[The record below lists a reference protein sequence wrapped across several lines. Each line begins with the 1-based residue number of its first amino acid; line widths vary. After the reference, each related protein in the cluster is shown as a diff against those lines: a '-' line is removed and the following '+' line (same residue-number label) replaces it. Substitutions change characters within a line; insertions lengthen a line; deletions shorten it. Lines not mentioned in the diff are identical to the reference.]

1 MPATTVSY
9 LYTTHSQYLDAANL
23 SHTGFRKALNEV
35 MPRLYKMGYWRDMY
49 VEHTQDASDEYI
61 SLPQDT
67 DSIIAGIL
75 DNNPIPTRSLW
86 HDYKLFGTNDDDD
99 TILSSFIDDGY
110 HATYRDLPGTTS
122 NLYSLKITDIG
133 PNNNISGQGTGE
145 LFHDTHAK
153 INVVC
158 KRYSITSDGDKGTVT
173 FSNNTAGVASITS
186 TSIDSSYNDI
196 YDIQRIYYES
206 IPSGYLTR
214 LTAVHPSDATKN
226 VILADIPSGQGEI
239 RYRRYRIGGANT
251 TSSAHV
257 LTKRRWV
264 PLDIHSN
271 SDLSED
277 PVYVPDDAIV
287 KHALLGKLSEDNA
300 DIQRATYHWGVCEKL
315 LEEDSDSFRGAAK
328 PTLHIAPGGVGA
340 GMSGMY

>member
-49 VEHTQDASDEYI
+49 VEHTQEASNGYI

-67 DSIIAGIL
+67 DSIVAGII
-75 DNNPIPTRSLW
+75 DNSAVPTRSLW

-99 TILSSFIDDGY
+99 TVLSSFIDDGY
-110 HATYRDLPGTTS
+110 HTTYRDLDGTTS
-122 NLYSLKITDIG
+122 YTLNITDIG
-133 PNNNISGQGTGE
+133 PNNTGE
-145 LFHDTHAK
+145 IFNDNHSEIK
-153 INVVC
+153 IIGRRAGTTAPDKVTITFTNNSG
-158 KRYSITSDGDKGTVT
+158 SITTK
-173 FSNNTAGVASITS
+173 NS
-186 TSIDSSYNDI
+186 TETDVVYVE
-196 YDIQRIYYES
+196 RILYKS
-206 IPSGYLTR
+206 IPSGNLTR
-214 LTAVHPSDATKN
+214 LKAVKTSDTSQS

-239 RYRRYRIGGANT
+239 RYRRYRIGGT
-251 TSSAHV
+251 DSTSSAHV

-264 PLDIHSN
+264 SLDTHSN

-287 KHALLGKLSEDNA
+287 KHALLGKLAEDNA

-315 LEEDSDSFRGAAK
+315 LEEDTDSFRGAAK
-328 PTLHIAPGGVGA
+328 PTLHIAPDGVGA
-340 GMSGMY
+340 GMRGMY

>member
-35 MPRLYKMGYWRDMY
+35 MPRLYKMGYWRGMY

-75 DNNPIPTRSLW
+75 DNNPMPTRSLW

-110 HATYRDLPGTTS
+110 HTTYRDLDGTTS
-122 NLYSLKITDIG
+122 YTLNITDIG
-133 PNNNISGQGTGE
+133 PNNTGE
-145 LFHDTHAK
+145 IFNHASSEIK
-153 INVVC
+153 IIGRRAGTTAPDKVTITLTNN
-158 KRYSITSDGDKGTVT
+158 SGGITSKSSTETDVVHVERIIYKDIP
-173 FSNNTAGVASITS
+173 AG
-186 TSIDSSYNDI
+186 N
-196 YDIQRIYYES
+196 
-206 IPSGYLTR
+206 LTR
-214 LTAVHPSDATKN
+214 LKAIQTSDNTKE

-239 RYRRYRIGGANT
+239 RYRRYRIGGT
-251 TSSAHV
+251 DSTSSAHV

-300 DIQRATYHWGVCEKL
+300 DIQRATYHWEVCEKL
-315 LEEDSDSFRGAAK
+315 LEEDTDSFRGSAK
-328 PTLHIAPGGVGA
+328 PTLHIAPDGVGA
-340 GMSGMY
+340 GMRGMY